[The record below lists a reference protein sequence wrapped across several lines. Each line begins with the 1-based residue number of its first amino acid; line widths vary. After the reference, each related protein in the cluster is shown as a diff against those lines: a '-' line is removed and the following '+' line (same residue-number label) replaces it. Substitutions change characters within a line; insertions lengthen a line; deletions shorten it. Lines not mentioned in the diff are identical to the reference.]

1 MDSRVLIYRLHF
13 YNTFPTRGQPL
24 SDDKWF
30 ARYRI
35 FTFCRIFDDV
45 IDKSAD
51 VSKNNDV
58 IVNVLM
64 ENKSTNVT
72 L

>member
-13 YNTFPTRGQPL
+13 YNTFPRRGQRL
-24 SDDKWF
+24 SGDKWF
-30 ARYRI
+30 ARYWI
-35 FTFCRIFDDV
+35 FRFGRIFDDV

-51 VSKNNDV
+51 VSKNNDI